1 MDLGIADCLARKL
14 NFTAKI
20 AGDREE
26 EDSTFGIGGGSV
38 CRKRRGRNAV
48 ASS

>member
-1 MDLGIADCLARKL
+1 VDLGIADCLARKL

-26 EDSTFGIGGGSV
+26 EDSTFVSEEAVYVERGEGGMQ
-38 CRKRRGRNAV
+38 
-48 ASS
+48 

>member
-26 EDSTFGIGGGSV
+26 EDSTSDIGGSIWKEVGEECS
-38 CRKRRGRNAV
+38 G
-48 ASS
+48 